1 MPDLYRRDGTSARR
15 EDRFPLP
22 WPSDGGP
29 VRRPSRSRPLGR
41 RSPNV
46 IALTQGDPL
55 SETTIGGAH
64 VVKRTGTVLR
74 NMSGGHGSTCIAPTR
89 TRPEPGG
96 PSFGCFRQVL
106 STRLAVARLIEPGLR
121 HQATP
126 GGPIAAGFSRH
137 PAPSRDKQG
146 GLRLK
151 YDVNSV

>member
-1 MPDLYRRDGTSARR
+1 MPDLYRRDGASARR

-29 VRRPSRSRPLGR
+29 VRHPSRSRPLGR
-41 RSPNV
+41 GSPNV

-64 VVKRTGTVLR
+64 GVKEDRSSPQKHVWRARINL
-74 NMSGGHGSTCIAPTR
+74 H
-89 TRPEPGG
+89 RPDSHPPRARGI
-96 PSFGCFRQVL
+96 SFGFFRQVL

-137 PAPSRDKQG
+137 PGAFAHKQG